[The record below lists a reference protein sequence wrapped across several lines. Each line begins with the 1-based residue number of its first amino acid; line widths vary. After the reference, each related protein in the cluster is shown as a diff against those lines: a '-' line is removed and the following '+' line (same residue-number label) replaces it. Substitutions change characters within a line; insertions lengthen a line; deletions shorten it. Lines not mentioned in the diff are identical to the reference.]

1 MENLSD
7 EIKMKMLKSI
17 DPNELPKELL
27 IEILKEQELENKE
40 KQQML
45 IDLDAIEK
53 CLREKVNKLEDL
65 LVDHDASDK
74 IWVDRVNELEE
85 ELEEQIKINIEL
97 QKQKDENLENI
108 YRGDPMIVTDANDE
122 ELLQTKKSH
131 YDRFLNKY
139 CKWTNQQKK
148 VFCSDTKKYYHVA
161 PESAQNVFDSFK
173 NWAVNVKIIPNKHR
187 GNKNVPTKKEF
198 FEWLERDHKSRY
210 PDDWVIK
217 DHAFPRSPNGSYVTP
232 RINLIINTKKL
243 REKGLN

>member
-7 EIKMKMLKSI
+7 EIKMKLFESI
-17 DPNELPKELL
+17 DLKLLPKELL
-27 IEILKEQELENKE
+27 IKILEEIELDNKE

-45 IDLDAIEK
+45 IELDGIDKIWTEK
-53 CLREKVNKLEDL
+53 IKFMEEKNKELEDL
-65 LVDHDASDK
+65 L
-74 IWVDRVNELEE
+74 LERD
-85 ELEEQIKINIEL
+85 KINIEL
-97 QKQKDENLENI
+97 QKKIDEVDENI

-187 GNKNVPTKKEF
+187 GNKNVPSKKEF
-198 FEWLERDHKSRY
+198 FEWLERDHQIRY

-217 DHAFPRSPNGSYVTP
+217 DHPFPRSPNGSYVTP

>member
-53 CLREKVNKLEDL
+53 LLREKVNK
-65 LVDHDASDK
+65 
-74 IWVDRVNELEE
+74 LEE

-187 GNKNVPTKKEF
+187 GNKNVPSKKEF
-198 FEWLERDHKSRY
+198 FEWLERDHQIRY

-217 DHAFPRSPNGSYVTP
+217 DHPFPRSPNGSYVTP